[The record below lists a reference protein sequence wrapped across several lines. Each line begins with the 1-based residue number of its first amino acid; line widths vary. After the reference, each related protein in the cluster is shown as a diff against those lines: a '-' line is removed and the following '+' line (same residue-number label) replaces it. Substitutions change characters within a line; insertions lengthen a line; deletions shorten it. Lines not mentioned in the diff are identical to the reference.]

1 MAKRVE
7 RITYNPNDPA
17 IAWAGGYVEAEGCFY
32 INGSYPRIQI
42 ESTDADILERFKSIV
57 GVGTTRALSRR
68 PGAPAHHKPV
78 FRFQC
83 GGERALDLMAALYPY
98 LGIRRQ
104 QRVQGILDAFR
115 TPAKLAA

>member
-1 MAKRVE
+1 M
-7 RITYNPNDPA
+7 ID
-17 IAWAGGYVEAEGCFY
+17 
-32 INGSYPRIQI
+32 
-42 ESTDADILERFKSIV
+42 STDADTLERFRSIV
-57 GVGTTRALSRR
+57 RIGTTRALSRR
-68 PGAPAHHKPV
+68 PGALAHHKPV

-83 GGERALDLMAALYPY
+83 SGERALDLMQALFPY